1 MKLVITNKAE
11 QNDNA
16 DINNCSNGGGYFQP
30 FIEGKIYL
38 KKTTLRFLLNDTSC
52 GEFGNRFEFSI
63 KEESKNIYL
72 NSVDEIGN
80 DYQDTFWNRE
90 YENILD
96 YLLSN
101 SFDGIYFGKLMEL
114 HCIFEKSILLKQ
126 CKSGTSYISETC
138 A

>member
-1 MKLVITNKAE
+1 MKDLNKWEIQGGNEMKLVITNKAE

-30 FIEGKIYL
+30 VIEGKIYL

-63 KEESKNIYL
+63 KQANKKIYL

-101 SFDGIYFGKLMEL
+101 SFDGIYFGK
-114 HCIFEKSILLKQ
+114 
-126 CKSGTSYISETC
+126 YINKKFDNND
-138 A
+138 